1 MRFWC
6 FMKLHPS
13 SIKCTI
19 TKAIQM
25 PKNLNLIFCGSIFRA
40 AIISCFIV
48 EHTAGVKSNHE
59 IRFTDRGPN
68 HDTMTNAWNV
78 LYHSDGIVVII
89 GAVTRVR
96 HVKNTKY
103 TSNVHT
109 FVTHCARI
117 ILAISVSFMKLTRFC
132 HNNYS
137 CFLDLGRWLGQ
148 VVYVHNL
155 IFWEHA
161 NFVRLRSY
169 RVTRRCLSGNCCR

>member
-1 MRFWC
+1 M
-6 FMKLHPS
+6 LYETA
-13 SIKCTI
+13 SIFNKVHSI

-40 AIISCFIV
+40 AIFSCFIV

-96 HVKNTKY
+96 RVRNTKY

-148 VVYVHNL
+148 VVYVQPYL
-155 IFWEHA
+155 WEHA
-161 NFVRLRSY
+161 NFDARLRL
-169 RVTRRCLSGNCCR
+169 TWQERRMWC